1 MRRELFLCLL
11 CSFENDVPLS
21 SCYSR
26 HGQDTFHPN
35 LDKGLNIRVNRITR
49 DRKEDEI
56 NEAPWL
62 ARCGHIGTTGNDQ
75 PKTQEG

>member
-1 MRRELFLCLL
+1 MWQLH
-11 CSFENDVPLS
+11 SH
-21 SCYSR
+21 SR

-62 ARCGHIGTTGNDQ
+62 ARC
-75 PKTQEG
+75 